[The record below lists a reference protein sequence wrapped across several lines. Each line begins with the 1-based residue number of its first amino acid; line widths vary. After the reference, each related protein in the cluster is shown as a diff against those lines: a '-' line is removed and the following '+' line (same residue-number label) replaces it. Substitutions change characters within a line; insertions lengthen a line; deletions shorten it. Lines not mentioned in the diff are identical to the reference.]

1 MANSRSRIK
10 KERENFLA
18 RITYRKI
25 SEPIAVLLSKTPIT
39 PNHVSFIS
47 ITCSL
52 IAGIFFSFGEW
63 KHLAIGYL
71 FLQLTFLMDHVDGN
85 LARYTNKSSA
95 FGNWVD
101 EISNKLHKFFFVIGL
116 SMGVFI
122 LTNNYLYLVL
132 GSVAIFNWFFAAYIS
147 ETKRVFKFKSLF
159 SLAKE
164 TKKDYFPFTLLVNNL
179 FGLLILINKP
189 DFALWFI
196 SIVSLNAYQQ
206 IYSVRRQ
213 WVRKNKS

>member
-1 MANSRSRIK
+1 MANSRSKIK
-10 KERENFLA
+10 KGHENFLA

-39 PNHVSFIS
+39 PNQVSFIS
-47 ITCSL
+47 ITSSA

-63 KHLAIGYL
+63 KYLAVGYL

-85 LARYTNKSSA
+85 LARYANKSSA

-101 EISNKLHKFFFVIGL
+101 EISNKLHKFFFVVGL
-116 SMGVFI
+116 SMGVFKS
-122 LTNNYLYLVL
+122 TNNYLYLVL
-132 GSVAIFNWFFAAYIS
+132 GSVAVFNWFFAAYIS

-159 SLAKE
+159 SPSKGA
-164 TKKDYFPFTLLVNNL
+164 KKDYFPFTLLVNNL

-213 WVRKNKS
+213 WIKKNKS

>member
-1 MANSRSRIK
+1 MANPPSRIK
-10 KERENFLA
+10 KVHENFLA

-39 PNHVSFIS
+39 PNQVSFIS
-47 ITCSL
+47 IMSSV
-52 IAGIFFSFGEW
+52 IAGIFFSLGEW
-63 KHLAIGYL
+63 KHLAIGCL

-85 LARYTNKSSA
+85 LARYANKSSA

-116 SMGVFI
+116 SIGVFR

-132 GSVAIFNWFFAAYIS
+132 GSIAIFNWFFAAYVS
-147 ETKRVFKFKSLF
+147 ETKGILKIKRELSR
-159 SLAKE
+159 AKE
-164 TKKDYFPFTLLVNNL
+164 AKSSYFPFTLLVNNL
-179 FGLLILINKP
+179 FGFLILINKP
-189 DFALWFI
+189 DFALLFV
-196 SIVSLNAYQQ
+196 SIVSLNAFQQ

-213 WVRKNKS
+213 WLREHKS

>member
-1 MANSRSRIK
+1 MENSRSKIK
-10 KERENFLA
+10 KGHENFLA

-25 SEPIAVLLSKTPIT
+25 SEPIAVLLSKTTVT
-39 PNHVSFIS
+39 PNQVSFIS
-47 ITCSL
+47 IMSSV

-63 KHLAIGYL
+63 KYLAVGYL
-71 FLQLTFLMDHVDGN
+71 FLQLAFLMDHVDGN
-85 LARYTNKSSA
+85 LARYAKKSSA

-101 EISNKLHKFFFVIGL
+101 EISNKLHKFFFIIGL
-116 SMGVFI
+116 SIGVFRS
-122 LTNNYLYLVL
+122 TNNYLYLVL

-159 SLAKE
+159 SPAKE
-164 TKKDYFPFTLLVNNL
+164 TKKDYFPFTLLVNNF

-196 SIVSLNAYQQ
+196 SIVSLNAFQQ

-213 WVRKNKS
+213 WLKKHKS